1 MKLVCYL
8 LSRCTKLLF
17 FSVHHKYPN
26 SLPPTHHTHRGTVLS
41 TAALLKTW
49 QTQPTRGDSG
59 VLYLRGAFQHLK
71 MTLSRVQGK
80 WRRILHACHL
90 YRFVSAAI
98 LSLWFLF
105 PQAFRWQR
113 KTGGSWHKGIQD
125 FPHSIQFLSNS
136 ESTRESSNQGW
147 KESNTWVLVM
157 FTGFGG
163 FFSFNK
169 HKPPYLFSH
178 LYS

>member
-17 FSVHHKYPN
+17 FSVNHKHLN
-26 SLPPTHHTHRGTVLS
+26 SLPPTHTHKRSAFHRCTYQNR
-41 TAALLKTW
+41 W
-49 QTQPTRGDSG
+49 QARPTRGDLG

-90 YRFVSAAI
+90 YKFVSAAN
-98 LSLWFLF
+98 LFLWFLF

-113 KTGGSWHKGIQD
+113 KTGDSWHKGIQD
-125 FPHSIQFLSNS
+125 FPHSIQFFSNS
-136 ESTRESSNQGW
+136 VSTREQSNQGW

-157 FTGFGG
+157 FTGFGV
-163 FFSFNK
+163 FLFNK
-169 HKPPYLFSH
+169 HNAPCLFSH
-178 LYS
+178 LYSY